1 MGENSVNWKGQI
13 LSKGKNESMPS
24 GPQELEGKE
33 GSTKGQ
39 KIKNLWAI
47 SNYQE
52 NFIGPESHAQWLTT
66 TILLQ
71 LVTG

>member
-52 NFIGPESHAQWLTT
+52 KLNSTLDERLKTRAEQFGVRQ
-66 TILLQ
+66 
-71 LVTG
+71 